1 MNLQL
6 KRNGKLTFFTKSVL
20 AVGSVIGVL
29 GSAWGLDKHWLPRE
43 VYKLEYAMQQKTMQ
57 QIQQSSEL
65 SNALNWLQ
73 YWQREE
79 RDARKI
85 WKVNPGNPDLRE
97 DYDDAKKNRLDAE
110 KRLKKIMKEL
120 DQ

>member
-1 MNLQL
+1 MVQL
-6 KRNGKLTFFTKSVL
+6 KHNGKLTFFSKCFL

-29 GSAWGLDKHWLPRE
+29 GAAWGLDKHWLPRE
-43 VYKLEYAMQQKTMQ
+43 IYKLDVAMQQKTMQ

-79 RDARKI
+79 RDARHLWEKDPN
-85 WKVNPGNPDLRE
+85 NPNRRE
-97 DYDDAKKNRLDAE
+97 DYEEAKKNRLDAE
-110 KRLKKIMKEL
+110 KRLKKVMDEMK
-120 DQ
+120 

>member
-1 MNLQL
+1 MVSL
-6 KRNGKLTFFTKSVL
+6 KRNGKLTFFWKAFL

-29 GSAWGLDKHWLPRE
+29 GAAWGLDKHWLPRE
-43 VYKLEYAMQQKTMQ
+43 IYSVEVAMQKKTMQ

-85 WKVNPGNPDLRE
+85 YQSQPSNLGLKV
-97 DYDDAKKNRLDAE
+97 DYEEAKKNRLDAE
-110 KRLKKIMKEL
+110 KRLKKVMDEMK
-120 DQ
+120 